1 MLSCFITWTTVA
13 TAFSALLTSLRYIF
27 HACVVREFR
36 AVFYVLIFEIRPTM
50 TVSLLIA
57 KEIFSLNES

>member
-13 TAFSALLTSLRYIF
+13 TAFSALLTSLDTF
-27 HACVVREFR
+27 SMLVREFR
-36 AVFYVLIFEIRPTM
+36 AVYYVLIFEIRPTM